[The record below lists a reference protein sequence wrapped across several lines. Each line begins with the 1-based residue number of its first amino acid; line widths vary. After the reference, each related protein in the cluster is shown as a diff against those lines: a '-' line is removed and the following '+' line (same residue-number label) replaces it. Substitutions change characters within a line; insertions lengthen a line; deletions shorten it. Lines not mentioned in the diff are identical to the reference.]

1 MLKQLW
7 NGLLISISMYSKIPV
22 PSIDWDDKNMKYS
35 MCFFPVVGMIE
46 AAVML
51 LWHYISM
58 KLGFGL
64 IFTTS
69 VYLLI
74 PFVITGGIHLDGL
87 LDASDAL
94 SSWQTRERRLEI
106 MKDSNSGA
114 FAVIT
119 CTCYFVFA
127 FGIWSEMNFSC
138 LKVLAVGYV
147 LSRSLSGMS
156 VVAFKKA
163 RKTGLAVAFSSP
175 AQKNVVKW
183 TMVAFIIAC
192 GGLMVYLDL
201 ILGLTAFI
209 AAFLVFGYHRYMSY
223 KNFGGITGDLCGFFL
238 QVCELMMALA
248 VVVVYT
254 VR

>member
-51 LWHYISM
+51 LWYYISM

-69 VYLLI
+69 IYLLI
-74 PFVITGGIHLDGL
+74 PVVITGGIHLDGL

-94 SSWQTRERRLEI
+94 SSWQTQERRLEI

-192 GGLMVYLDL
+192 GSLMIYLDL

-209 AAFLVFGYHRYMSY
+209 TAFLVFGYYRYMSY
-223 KNFGGITGDLCGFFL
+223 KNFGGTTGDLCGFFL
-238 QVCELMMALA
+238 QVCELMMALL
-248 VVVVYT
+248 VVVVYK
-254 VR
+254 VS

>member
-7 NGLLISISMYSKIPV
+7 NGLLISISMYSKVPV

-35 MCFFPVVGMIE
+35 MCFFPVVGIIE

-51 LWHYISM
+51 LWYYISNRV
-58 KLGFGL
+58 GFGI

-74 PFVITGGIHLDGL
+74 PVIITGGIHLDGL

-94 SSWQTRERRLEI
+94 SSWQTKERRLEI

-127 FGIWSEMNFSC
+127 FGIWSEMNFDC
-138 LKVLAVGYV
+138 LQVLVVGYV

-183 TMVAFIIAC
+183 TMVGFIVAC
-192 GGLMVYLDL
+192 GVLMILLDPV
-201 ILGLTAFI
+201 LGLTAFV
-209 AAFLVFGYHRYMSY
+209 AAFLVFGYYRYMSY
-223 KNFGGITGDLCGFFL
+223 KNFGGTTGDLCGFFL

-248 VVVVYT
+248 VVVVYHL
-254 VR
+254 R

>member
-22 PSIDWDDKNMKYS
+22 PNIDWDDKNMKYS

-46 AAVML
+46 AVVML
-51 LWHYISM
+51 LWYYISSN
-58 KLGFGL
+58 LGFGI
-64 IFTTS
+64 IFITS

-74 PFVITGGIHLDGL
+74 PVIITGGIHLDGL

-94 SSWQTRERRLEI
+94 SSWQTKERRLEI

-127 FGIWSEMNFSC
+127 FGIWSEMNLSC

-183 TMVAFIIAC
+183 TMVGFIVAC
-192 GGLMVYLDL
+192 GILMILLDL
-201 ILGLTAFI
+201 VLGLTAFVV
-209 AAFLVFGYHRYMSY
+209 AFLVFGYYRYMSY
-223 KNFGGITGDLCGFFL
+223 KNFGGTTGDLCGFFL

-248 VVVVYT
+248 VVVVYHL
-254 VR
+254 R